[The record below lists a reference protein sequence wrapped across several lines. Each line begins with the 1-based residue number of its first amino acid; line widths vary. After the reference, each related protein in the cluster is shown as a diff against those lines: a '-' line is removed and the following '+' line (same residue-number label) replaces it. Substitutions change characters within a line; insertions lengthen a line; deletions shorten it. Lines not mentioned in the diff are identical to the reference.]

1 MRTIDEIV
9 KEYNKLC
16 EDNTMCNEPGY
27 KNVYMFKN
35 QPERDEL
42 QREYEELLPENQ
54 RMAILLHKA
63 LCHSN
68 HTDQCG
74 WYYEINGIEH
84 DWARWTHK
92 DYLKKADI
100 LISKG
105 INIDIMKIV
114 FECI

>member
-1 MRTIDEIV
+1 
-9 KEYNKLC
+9 
-16 EDNTMCNEPGY
+16 MCNEPGH

-54 RMAILLHKA
+54 RMAILLHKN
-63 LCHSN
+63 LCHCN

-74 WYYEINGIEH
+74 WFYELNGIEH
-84 DWARWTHK
+84 DWTKWAHK
-92 DYLKKADI
+92 DYLKKADR

-105 INIDIMKIV
+105 IDIDVMKIV